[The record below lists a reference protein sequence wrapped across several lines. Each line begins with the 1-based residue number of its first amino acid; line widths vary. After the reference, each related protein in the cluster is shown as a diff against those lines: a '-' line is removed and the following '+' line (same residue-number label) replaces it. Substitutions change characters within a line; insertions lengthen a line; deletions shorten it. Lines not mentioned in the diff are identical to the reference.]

1 MDRTHECWAN
11 KRTWSSTWKTM
22 IVHISDNLSVKNRVH
37 QDLPVSVWMFL
48 VYSES
53 SVMTNTPYLQKKKAP
68 AECRAI
74 TTLMECVCV
83 SVETFLAELS
93 NYDGR
98 KNCWIL
104 VVNHPLH
111 ELHHFLWPTVP
122 LHKKNSTKSVFFLK
136 DLWGTIVERIV
147 TV

>member
-1 MDRTHECWAN
+1 
-11 KRTWSSTWKTM
+11 M
-22 IVHISDNLSVKNRVH
+22 IVHNSDNLSVKNRVH

-111 ELHHFLWPTVP
+111 ELHHFL
-122 LHKKNSTKSVFFLK
+122 
-136 DLWGTIVERIV
+136 
-147 TV
+147 